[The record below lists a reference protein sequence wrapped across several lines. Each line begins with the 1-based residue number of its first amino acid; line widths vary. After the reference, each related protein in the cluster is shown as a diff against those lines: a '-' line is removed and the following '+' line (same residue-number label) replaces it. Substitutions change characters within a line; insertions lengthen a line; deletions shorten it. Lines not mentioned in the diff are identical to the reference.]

1 VSRCQA
7 QAIKGENM
15 QHKVRFVLA
24 ASVLAAAAVAQ
35 GSVPATVPAVMFQQE
50 GKRGG
55 VFTQTITTAPV
66 TFNYYNA
73 IDGATQTVLN
83 NVFDRLLTLNPYTNK
98 IYPSLVESWQ
108 FSEDGLTLTMRLRD
122 IKWSDGTPLT
132 ADDVVFTV
140 DSLANNAGLRANF
153 TAQLRLGGQS
163 LKFQKVNDRTFRVVM
178 PVQYGAILNVL
189 TFFPIMPKHKLE
201 QFDPVGK
208 PAEFARAWATDSRL
222 ADIPGT
228 GPYVLS
234 NYVANQ
240 KVTLARNPNSWRKDP
255 QDNQLPY
262 TDRLEYLVINSP
274 EAQIAQLKAGTL
286 DSLTI
291 TGAQFPDLKAAEV
304 RDGKVRVVR
313 GIGLNSPPWHWSFN
327 FDSSDVNLQKA
338 FRDIRFRQAMNNA
351 LNRERII
358 ESVFNGLASLPGHGV
373 APISDWYFNTRQYFP
388 NWNLKAAGEALD
400 AMGLKDTDND
410 GVRNLSP
417 TKQFEFSLT
426 HAADSSVAPAMAAII
441 QNDLKQI
448 GVRVNLRG
456 VAGNTILATGQAG
469 NFDSILLTFGDQPD
483 PQLRKDI
490 WQPGRGLNYWRKS
503 LQPAKAG
510 DPINTK
516 NMFPYER
523 RIFQIFEEAERLGD
537 QNRRKALYDEWQ
549 VLFAKHMPV
558 ILIAKPDVLAVANNR
573 IGNFFARDNR
583 VLWSTATV
591 FEK

>member
-1 VSRCQA
+1 V
-7 QAIKGENM
+7 I
-15 QHKVRFVLA
+15 
-24 ASVLAAAAVAQ
+24 
-35 GSVPATVPAVMFQQE
+35 
-50 GKRGG
+50 
-55 VFTQTITTAPV
+55 
-66 TFNYYNA
+66 
-73 IDGATQTVLN
+73 
-83 NVFDRLLTLNPYTNK
+83 
-98 IYPSLVESWQ
+98 
-108 FSEDGLTLTMRLRD
+108 
-122 IKWSDGTPLT
+122 
-132 ADDVVFTV
+132 FTV
-140 DSLANNAGLRANF
+140 DTLANNANLRANF
-153 TAQLRLGGQS
+153 TAQLRIGGQS

-201 QFDPVGK
+201 QFDPTGK
-208 PAEFARAWATDSRL
+208 PADFARAWATDSKL
-222 ADIPGT
+222 SEIVGT

-240 KVTLARNPNSWRKDP
+240 KVTLSRNPNSWRKDP
-255 QDNQLPY
+255 QDNVLPY

-286 DSLTI
+286 DSLSI

-313 GIGLNSPPWHWSFN
+313 GIGLNSPPWHWSYN
-327 FDSSDVNLQKA
+327 FDSSDTDLSKT
-338 FRDIRFRQAMNNA
+338 FRDLRFRQAMNLA

-358 ESVFNGLASLPGHGV
+358 ENVFNGLASLPGHGV
-373 APISDWYFNTRQYFP
+373 APISDWYFNTKQYFP
-388 NWNLKAAGEALD
+388 DWNLKAAAESLD
-400 AMGLKDTDND
+400 AMGLKDTDGD
-410 GVRNLSP
+410 GIRNLSP
-417 TKQFEFSLT
+417 SKNFEFSLT
-426 HAADSSVAPAMAAII
+426 HAADSSVAPPMAAII
-441 QNDLKQI
+441 QNDLKQLGI
-448 GVRVNLRG
+448 RVNLRG

-503 LQPAKAG
+503 LQPTKAG

>member
-1 VSRCQA
+1 
-7 QAIKGENM
+7 M
-15 QHKVRFVLA
+15 QLKNRFALVFSALA
-24 ASVLAAAAVAQ
+24 AVAVAQ
-35 GSVPATVPAVMFQQE
+35 GSIPATVPAVMFQQE

-55 VFTQTITTAPV
+55 VFTQAITTAPV

-98 IYPSLVESWQ
+98 IYPNLVESWQ
-108 FSEDGLTLTMRLRD
+108 FSEDGLVLTMRLRD
-122 IKWSDGTPLT
+122 IKWSDGTPMT
-132 ADDVVFTV
+132 ADDVLFTV
-140 DSLANNAGLRANF
+140 DDLANNPNLRANF
-153 TAQLRLGGQS
+153 TTQLRIGGKS
-163 LKFQKVNDRTFRVVM
+163 LVFEKINARAFKIIM

-201 QFDPVGK
+201 QFDPKGK
-208 PAEFARAWATDSRL
+208 PAEFARAWATDSKL
-222 ADIPGT
+222 SEIVGT
-228 GPYVLS
+228 GPFVLS
-234 NYVANQ
+234 SYVANQ
-240 KVTLARNPNSWRKDP
+240 KVTMGRNPNSWRKDP
-255 QDNQLPY
+255 SDNQLPY
-262 TDRLEYLVINSP
+262 TDKLEYLVINSP

-286 DSLTI
+286 DSLSI

-304 RDGKVRVVR
+304 RDNKVKVLR

-327 FDSSDVNLQKA
+327 MDSSNPDLAKV
-338 FRDIRFRQAMNNA
+338 FRDLKFRQAMNLA
-351 LNRERII
+351 LNRERVI

-373 APISDWYFNTRQYFP
+373 APTSDWYFNTRDYFP
-388 NWNLKAAGEALD
+388 KWNLKAADDLLD
-400 AMGLKDTDND
+400 SIGLKDTDGD
-410 GVRNLSP
+410 GVRNLGSG
-417 TKQFEFSLT
+417 KQLEFSLT
-426 HAADSSVAPAMAAII
+426 HAADSSVAPAMGAII

-456 VAGNTILATGQAG
+456 VAGNTVLGTGQAG

-503 LQPAKAG
+503 LQPQGTAA
-510 DPINTK
+510 INTK

-558 ILIAKPDVLAVANNR
+558 ILITKPDVLAVANNR

-583 VLWSTATV
+583 VLWSPATV
-591 FEK
+591 YEK

>member
-1 VSRCQA
+1 
-7 QAIKGENM
+7 M
-15 QHKVRFVLA
+15 QKKVRFVLA

-35 GSVPATVPAVMFQQE
+35 SSVPATVPALMFQQE

-55 VFTQTITTAPV
+55 VYTQAITTAPV
-66 TFNYYNA
+66 TFNFYNA

-98 IYPSLVESWQ
+98 IYPNLVESWQ

-122 IKWSDGTPLT
+122 IKWSDGTPFT
-132 ADDVVFTV
+132 ADDVIFTV
-140 DSLANNAGLRANF
+140 DELANNSGLRANF

-163 LKFQKVNDRTFRVVM
+163 LKFQKINDRSFRVVM

-201 QFDPVGK
+201 RFDPVSK
-208 PAEFARAWATDSRL
+208 PADFARAWATDSRL

-228 GPYVLS
+228 GPFVLS
-234 NYVANQ
+234 SYVANQ
-240 KVTLARNPNSWRKDP
+240 KVTLTRNPNSWRKDP
-255 QDNQLPY
+255 QENQLPY

-286 DSLTI
+286 DSLNI

-304 RDGKVRVVR
+304 RDGKVRVLR

-327 FDSSDVNLQKA
+327 FDSSDTALGKA
-338 FRDIRFRQAMNNA
+338 FRDIRFRQAMNSA
-351 LNRERII
+351 LNRERMI

-373 APISDWYFNTRQYFP
+373 APTSDWYFNTRQYFP
-388 NWNLKAAGEALD
+388 NWNLKAAAEALD
-400 AMGLKDTDND
+400 AMGLRDTDGD
-410 GVRNLSP
+410 GVRNLGAG
-417 TKQFEFSLT
+417 KQFEFALT
-426 HAADSSVAPAMAAII
+426 HAADSSVAPPMAAII
-441 QNDLKQI
+441 QNDLKQLGI
-448 GVRVNLRG
+448 RVNLRG

-503 LQPAKAG
+503 LQPTKAG
-510 DPINTK
+510 EPINTK

-523 RIFQIFEEAERLGD
+523 RIFQIFEEAERIGD

-558 ILIAKPDVLAVANNR
+558 ILIAKPDVLSVVNNR
-573 IGNFFARDNR
+573 IGNFFVRDNR
-583 VLWSTATV
+583 VLSSTSTV